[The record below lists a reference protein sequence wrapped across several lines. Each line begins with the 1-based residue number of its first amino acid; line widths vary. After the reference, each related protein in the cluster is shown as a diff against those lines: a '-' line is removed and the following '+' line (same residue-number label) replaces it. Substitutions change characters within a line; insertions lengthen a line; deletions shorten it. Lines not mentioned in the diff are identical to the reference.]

1 MRWALS
7 AGTRAIESVFIRCQ
21 HLLLQALFSKGR
33 CVCHGLHTNVSTWCC
48 KPFLQKGRSMC
59 HGLCTSVSA
68 YYCKPSLQK
77 VGLCVM
83 VCVQIPALKFASSG
97 RGNDVCSTDA
107 DCGDLCLQATNA
119 VVTCIY
125 RQQMLWSLVFTGNK
139 CCGHLC
145 LQATN
150 AVVTCIYWQQ
160 MLWWLVFTGNKCCG
174 HLYLQ
179 ATNADC
185 GHLYL
190 QATNAVVTCIYWQQM
205 LTVVTCIYR
214 QQLLWLLVFI
224 GNKCWLYLQ
233 AT

>member
-1 MRWALS
+1 MYLLS
-7 AGTRAIESVFIRCQ
+7 VSTYYCRHSSLKVGV
-21 HLLLQALFSKGR
+21 
-33 CVCHGLHTNVSTWCC
+33 CVMVYMYTSVSTWCC

-125 RQQMLWSLVFTGNK
+125 
-139 CCGHLC
+139 
-145 LQATN
+145 
-150 AVVTCIYWQQ
+150 
-160 MLWWLVFTGNKCCG
+160 
-174 HLYLQ
+174 
-179 ATNADC
+179 
-185 GHLYL
+185 
-190 QATNAVVTCIYWQQM
+190 WQQM

-224 GNKCWLYLQ
+224 GNKC
-233 AT
+233 